1 MYRCEWC
8 GLTFDEP
15 DVLRRR
21 ENLDGERGY
30 ALVTEKFCPDC
41 GAEEA
46 YFENYRG
53 EEDAEDLNARHEP
66 RRMA

>member
-21 ENLDGERGY
+21 ENLDGERGVWRHSV
-30 ALVTEKFCPDC
+30 ASCPYC
-41 GAEEA
+41 GSEFLEEQKD
-46 YFENYRG
+46 
-53 EEDAEDLNARHEP
+53 EDAENIDARHEP

>member
-1 MYRCEWC
+1 MCRCEWC

-21 ENLDGERGY
+21 ENLDGERGVWRHSV
-30 ALVTEKFCPDC
+30 ASCPYC
-41 GAEEA
+41 GSEFLEEQKD
-46 YFENYRG
+46 
-53 EEDAEDLNARHEP
+53 EDAENIDARHEP